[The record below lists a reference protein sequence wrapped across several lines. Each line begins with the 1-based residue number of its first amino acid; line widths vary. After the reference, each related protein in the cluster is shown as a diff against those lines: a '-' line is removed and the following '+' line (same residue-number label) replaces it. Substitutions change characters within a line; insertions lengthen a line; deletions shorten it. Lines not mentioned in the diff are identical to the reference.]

1 MPSETHPHTPQSPA
15 EKQTRKSLG
24 VLDFLPLASST
35 LAFHVLLKLW
45 HDGERKKKSIDLTIL
60 SHRLVYAL
68 SEDQLLLESSAIL
81 FAKAMMV

>member
-1 MPSETHPHTPQSPA
+1 MM
-15 EKQTRKSLG
+15 EKN
-24 VLDFLPLASST
+24 
-35 LAFHVLLKLW
+35 
-45 HDGERKKKSIDLTIL
+45 KSIDLTVL